1 MVFIVLLFPLA
12 LLAMTTLMDAVEDL
26 LSSLMTPARRHGLA
40 RAAQTRR
47 RSMSAVRAVG
57 EAAPLSPAG
66 APWAVREPMWPLAA
80 PQPPAAPSALP
91 VDRRPVPPAEYDAPT
106 AQAAGWY

>member
-26 LSSLMTPARRHGLA
+26 LSSLMTPARRRGLA
-40 RAAQTRR
+40 GAAQRR
-47 RSMSAVRAVG
+47 RRTESAVRA
-57 EAAPLSPAG
+57 AAPAPA
-66 APWAVREPMWPLAA
+66 AA
-80 PQPPAAPSALP
+80 PPRRA
-91 VDRRPVPPAEYDAPT
+91 VDRRPVLPAEYDAPT